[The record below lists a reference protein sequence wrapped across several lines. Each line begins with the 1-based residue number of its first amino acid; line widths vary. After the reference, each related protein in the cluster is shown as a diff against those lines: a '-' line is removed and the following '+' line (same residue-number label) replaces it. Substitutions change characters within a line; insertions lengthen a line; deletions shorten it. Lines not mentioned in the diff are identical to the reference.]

1 MMRSP
6 YLLRF
11 FSKFHIA
18 FGGVFL
24 VPLLVEL
31 MYEQHLQ
38 LEKLLLAWLM
48 PAAIMGAIGLYLRR
62 KYLAD
67 HGDEDL
73 PSLSRR
79 EGFLLVGLSWTLMIA
94 WGTFPFLL
102 TGSIPDLTGAIF
114 ESASGF
120 TTTGAT
126 VLTNIDPA
134 DGTFAYPKSIIL
146 WRSLSHWI
154 GGMGIIVLSVAILP
168 ELALGGMQLF
178 SAEASGLSGGE
189 KLAPRIRETASR
201 LWILYAALTGLE
213 TILLMYPGGMDLFE
227 AVNHAFATTATGGF
241 SPNGASI
248 GGYENGWVEAIITLF
263 MVLPGLNFALQYKV
277 YLNLD
282 FGRLWKST
290 EVRIYLLILAVATLA
305 ISCDLWWA
313 ADPITTTSGDKIPAG
328 FGQSLRYGGFQVVA
342 LLTTTG
348 FSTADFDQWPLF
360 SVSLLVIM
368 MAIGGCAGS
377 TAGGLKIIRILVL
390 FKHMARECS
399 PLLLPNLVKPISVDK
414 KTIDE
419 SIIWGVMGFIS
430 LYILAL
436 VTCTVIMCA
445 LPHEPPANP
454 ASEVPPGGEWSM
466 ELETAA
472 AASLSALNSIGPGLA
487 EVGPVKNYAFVHPI
501 GKLVLAFCMLLGRL
515 EIYSLL
521 ILLLPTF
528 WQRR

>member
-1 MMRSP
+1 MRSP
-6 YLLRF
+6 YLLKF

-31 MYEQHLQ
+31 VYETD
-38 LEKLLLAWLM
+38 LELDMLLAWLM
-48 PAAIMGAIGLYLRR
+48 PAAIMGALGFYLHQ
-62 KYLAD
+62 KYLKDYAE
-67 HGDEDL
+67 EDL

-79 EGFLLVGLSWTLMIA
+79 EGFLLVGLSWILMIA
-94 WGTFPFLL
+94 WGTIPFLFTKPHL
-102 TGSIPDLTGAIF
+102 DLASAIF

-126 VLTNIDPA
+126 VLTDIEA
-134 DGTFAYPKSIIL
+134 APKSILL

-178 SAEASGLSGGE
+178 SAESSGLSSGE

-201 LWILYAALTGLE
+201 LWILYASLTGLE
-213 TILLMYPGGMDLFE
+213 TILLMYPGGLDLFE
-227 AVNHAFATTATGGF
+227 AVNHAFATIATGGF

-263 MVLPGLNFALQYKV
+263 MVLAGLNFALQYKV

-290 EVRIYLLILAVATLA
+290 EVRIYLLILVAATLLIA
-305 ISCDLWWA
+305 CNLWD
-313 ADPITTTSGDKIPAG
+313 ADGPIQTTIPDIEDPTGYKTVASG
-328 FGQSLRYGGFQVVA
+328 FGNSLRYGGFQVVA
-342 LLTTTG
+342 ILTTTG
-348 FSTADFDQWPLF
+348 FGTANFDQWPLF

-377 TAGGLKIIRILVL
+377 TAGGLKVIRILVL
-390 FKHMARECS
+390 FKHMARECGR
-399 PLLLPNLVKPISVDK
+399 LLIPKLVKPISVDK
-414 KTIDE
+414 KTIDD

-430 LYILAL
+430 LYILTL
-436 VTCTVIMCA
+436 VVCTVIMCV
-445 LPHEPPANP
+445 LPHEIPID
-454 ASEVPPGGEWSM
+454 
-466 ELETAA
+466 LKTAG
-472 AASLSALNSIGPGLA
+472 AASLSALNSIGPGLGD
-487 EVGPVKNYAFVHPI
+487 VGPVKNYDFVHPI
-501 GKLVLAFCMLLGRL
+501 GKLALAFCMLLGRL

-528 WQRR
+528 WQKR